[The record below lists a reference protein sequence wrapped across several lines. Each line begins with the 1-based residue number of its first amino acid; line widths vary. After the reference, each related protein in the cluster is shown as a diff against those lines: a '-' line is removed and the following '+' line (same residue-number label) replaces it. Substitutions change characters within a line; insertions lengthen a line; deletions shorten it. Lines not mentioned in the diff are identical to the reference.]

1 MVGNCGALFWGSWNI
16 RLLYLQSV
24 HLGGLSLS
32 GSEILMDL
40 EAQQTSLFSTWLR
53 FSSFVGGGKGS
64 GASPV

>member
-1 MVGNCGALFWGSWNI
+1 M

-40 EAQQTSLFSTWLR
+40 EAQQTSLLSTWLR